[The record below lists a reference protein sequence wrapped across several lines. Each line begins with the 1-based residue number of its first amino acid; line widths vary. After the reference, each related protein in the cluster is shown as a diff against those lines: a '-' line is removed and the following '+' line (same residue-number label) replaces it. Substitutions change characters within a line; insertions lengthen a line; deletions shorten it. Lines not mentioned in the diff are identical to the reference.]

1 MGEWSQFPERI
12 WLQGLNNDM
21 SEDEPILAPSHA
33 TWIEKVKSE
42 LKGRDIHSF
51 DYLWDGDHISPFD
64 DFKPIHRVLGNK
76 KDNEW
81 IIGAYAK
88 GDVARSNKYLL
99 KGLELGASGIL
110 TDVVP
115 GSDFSKLFRS
125 IHLDWIHSEYR
136 LHDSYSFG
144 RLHDFLKKYPTGN
157 IRGVFWTV
165 YDDQVDLFQRY
176 YPEFSGFK
184 FLSIQLKVTDSA
196 SHIAIQFKHLLDRIG
211 SLSEKYDQH
220 ILLSNVAIFLA
231 AGEDIIL
238 NISFVRALRL
248 LWIQVLDNL
257 NVDIYRY
264 PIHIS
269 GQVPYLYDVPSDQKI
284 AASLM
289 ATSLVIGGID
299 VLFIDPDDALLP
311 DPRWGLMAQHILKEE
326 ARLNKLPDPLAGS
339 VVIEHLTGWIA
350 KKVWSLI

>member
-1 MGEWSQFPERI
+1 
-12 WLQGLNNDM
+12 
-21 SEDEPILAPSHA
+21 
-33 TWIEKVKSE
+33 
-42 LKGRDIHSF
+42 
-51 DYLWDGDHISPFD
+51 
-64 DFKPIHRVLGNK
+64 
-76 KDNEW
+76 
-81 IIGAYAK
+81 
-88 GDVARSNKYLL
+88 
-99 KGLELGASGIL
+99 
-110 TDVVP
+110 
-115 GSDFSKLFRS
+115 
-125 IHLDWIHSEYR
+125 
-136 LHDSYSFG
+136 
-144 RLHDFLKKYPTGN
+144 
-157 IRGVFWTV
+157 
-165 YDDQVDLFQRY
+165 
-176 YPEFSGFK
+176 
-184 FLSIQLKVTDSA
+184 
-196 SHIAIQFKHLLDRIG
+196 
-211 SLSEKYDQH
+211 
-220 ILLSNVAIFLA
+220 
-231 AGEDIIL
+231 L